1 MLQSKLSNAEP
12 ALQQANQQLESARIE
27 AQEGVRAAAR
37 NARICT
43 ALQERLLELEDS
55 TRKAEEQRAADA
67 SAAAARLTDLH
78 SAFTASLE
86 RAAQARDT
94 LAQQLHASMLELEAA
109 RQARETAETTAVDR
123 MRQRS
128 AAFDEALATAVAARV
143 AVEEKIVSLQTEI
156 EAGEARRESERNAE
170 RERSAA
176 REAEF
181 AADLAQVTDDRDALA
196 VELRDATS
204 VIEQARRQQ
213 DQDAAEIERLARRE
227 AQLLDQLTHEVNAR
241 TSLEQQLDHTT
252 TDLRET
258 KERYD
263 AELATAASELSAR
276 DTEIAARDAEIAAR
290 NATIDTR
297 DTELAALQADSLAM
311 QTTLEAR
318 LDDAGRALQR
328 AEHVADLERLAASVR
343 ERSLEDAVAR
353 EAAGRT
359 AAEGALGVARAA
371 FAQGRRRLLN
381 AASALRR
388 RSATRRSQLE
398 REIAERQASFEQQ
411 IGTLGTSLVES
422 EREVADLRTTL
433 GTSRADLHALTETRQ
448 HEQQEFEQTRA
459 RDRSEIDRVTAEHR
473 QTREA
478 LDQLRAAFNTLEQV
492 SSEHALERA
501 RLEGVV
507 TDRDARISAQEA
519 AARAAEHNSKD
530 TLHRVE
536 AELQQIIVGKTTDI
550 AALESDLHGV
560 RGDLQRVT
568 QDAETLRSEAN
579 RIPSLMRQI
588 ESARQDARQQ
598 FERSPSAL
606 LRTGRDGSLLD
617 VNPSLARLLGY
628 RTTTDCA
635 SLELE
640 GIFESPADMH
650 WLLEHAGG
658 NHPEPI
664 ETIWKKKDRSRL
676 TVRLRVVRTKEEW
689 IEFAVEDV
697 TRLRALE
704 QDLQHAR
711 RMESVGRLASE
722 VATTC
727 DTLLRGVSHG
737 GRQWMSAFETDAR
750 MREQGER
757 LVGDVDHAVSLLQH
771 FTTYGHEQAAA
782 GEPVDLRR
790 VFNNLAP
797 VLKRV
802 AGDDI
807 ELVLP
812 KHIRHF
818 DVDVERA
825 RVERVL
831 INVTS
836 YARERMPQGGRLKID
851 LAPTVVDREFLQ
863 KYPNVRPGAHVLAT
877 VTEER
882 STTPRVHA
890 SEIVTGLSAPV
901 ATAKPALDLS
911 ILVRILGECGGHL
924 WVTAEPSGNMTLK
937 IHLPLRAAADA
948 EAVTSSAL
956 ATAPLARTL
965 GRWFRH

>member
-1 MLQSKLSNAEP
+1 MLQAKLSNAEP
-12 ALQQANQQLESARIE
+12 ALHQANQQLESARLE

-55 TRKAEEQRAADA
+55 TRKADEQRASDA

-78 SAFTASLE
+78 SAFTASLD
-86 RAAQARDT
+86 RAAQARDA

-109 RQARETAETTAVDR
+109 RQAREADETAAADR
-123 MRQRS
+123 IRQRS
-128 AAFDEALATAVAARV
+128 AEFDEALAAAVAARV
-143 AVEEKIVSLQTEI
+143 AAEERIDALQKEI
-156 EAGEARRESERNAE
+156 EAGEARRESERGAE
-170 RERSAA
+170 RERRLA
-176 REAEF
+176 RDAEF
-181 AADLAQVTDDRDALA
+181 AAELAQVVDDRNALA

-204 VIEQARRQQ
+204 VIEQSRRQQ
-213 DQDAAEIERLARRE
+213 EQDAAEIERLARRE
-227 AQLLDQLTHEVNAR
+227 AQLLDQLAHEGNAR
-241 TSLEQQLDHTT
+241 TSLEQQLDRVT

-258 KERYD
+258 KERYV
-263 AELATAASELSAR
+263 AELATAASELATR
-276 DTEIAARDAEIAAR
+276 DTEIAAH
-290 NATIDTR
+290 NATIASR
-297 DTELAALQADSLAM
+297 ETELAALHADSLA
-311 QTTLEAR
+311 TRTALEAS

-328 AEHVADLERLAASVR
+328 AEHVADLERLAASAR
-343 ERSLEDAVAR
+343 ERSLQDDLAR
-353 EAAGRT
+353 EATGRT
-359 AAEGALGVARAA
+359 AAEGELGVARAA

-388 RSATRRSQLE
+388 RSAAHRSRLE
-398 REIAERQASFEQQ
+398 REIAEQQSSFEQQ
-411 IGTLGTSLVES
+411 LGVLGTSLRDS
-422 EREVADLRTTL
+422 EREVAEVRTTL
-433 GTSRADLHALTETRQ
+433 DTARADLHALTETRQ

-459 RDRSEIDRVTAEHR
+459 RNRSEIERLTGEHR
-473 QTREA
+473 QTRDA
-478 LDQLRAAFNTLEQV
+478 LDQLRGAFNTLEQV
-492 SSEHALERA
+492 SSDHALERA

-507 TDRDARISAQEA
+507 TDRDARMSAQEA
-519 AARAAEHNSKD
+519 AARAAEQSAKD

-536 AELQQIIVGKTTDI
+536 AELRQIIEGKTTDN
-550 AALESDLHGV
+550 ATLESQLHAV

-568 QDAETLRSEAN
+568 QDADALRVEAN
-579 RIPSLMRQI
+579 RVPSLMRQV

-606 LRTGRDGSLLD
+606 LRTGRDGSVID

-628 RTTTDCA
+628 RSTADCVA
-635 SLELE
+635 LELE
-640 GIFESPADMH
+640 GFFESPADMH

-658 NHPEPI
+658 NRPEPI
-664 ETIWKKKDRSRL
+664 ETVWKKKDRSRL
-676 TVRLRVVRTKEEW
+676 TVRLRAVRVKEEW

-697 TRLRALE
+697 TRLRAIE

-737 GRQWMSAFETDAR
+737 GRQWMSGLENEAR
-750 MREQGER
+750 IREQGER
-757 LVGDVDHAVSLLQH
+757 LLSDVDHAVSLLQH
-771 FTTYGHEQAAA
+771 FTAYGHEQVAA

-831 INVTS
+831 INVAS
-836 YARERMPQGGRLKID
+836 YARERMPQGGRLRID

-882 STTPRVHA
+882 STTPRVQA
-890 SEIVTGLSAPV
+890 KE
-901 ATAKPALDLS
+901 TAARPAVDFS

-948 EAVTSSAL
+948 DAVTSSL
-956 ATAPLARTL
+956 APAPLVRTL